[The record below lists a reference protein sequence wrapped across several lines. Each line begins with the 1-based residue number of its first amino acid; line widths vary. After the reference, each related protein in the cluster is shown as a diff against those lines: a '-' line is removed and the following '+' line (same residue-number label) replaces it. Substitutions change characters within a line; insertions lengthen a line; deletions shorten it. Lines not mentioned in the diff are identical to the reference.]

1 MPITTKC
8 SSCDWTG
15 KFKDAYAGMRG
26 KCPSCGEPIQVPLE
40 EPEEVETDFEVV
52 DDDPPIKPL
61 KSKKKDD
68 DDERPSKSRRDGESE
83 RDRPSRSRRDE
94 EEEDER
100 PSKSRR
106 RDEEK
111 RSLTSRRDD
120 DERSDRSR
128 PSKKIKKKKAKEPQ
142 PLTGTAAM
150 FAGVGMILGAIVW
163 FILGLVYQD
172 KIYFYPPILFVIGI
186 GTFIRGMQEE
196 EEKYK

>member
-15 KFKDAYAGMRG
+15 KFKGAYAGMRG
-26 KCPSCGEPIQVPLE
+26 KCPGCGEPIQVPLE

-61 KSKKKDD
+61 KPKKKDD
-68 DDERPSKSRRDGESE
+68 DDERAAKSRRDRESE

-94 EEEDER
+94 EEDQ

-106 RDEEK
+106 REEEK
-111 RSLTSRRDD
+111 RSISSRRDD
-120 DERSDRSR
+120 DDGPVRNK

-172 KIYFYPPILFVIGI
+172 KIYFYPPVLFVLGI
-186 GTFIRGMQEE
+186 GSFIRGMQEE
-196 EEKYK
+196 EDKYK